1 MNLSSGGTAIARVLA
16 VLVVLC
22 WLPMFAGRADAAVSI
37 QDVVSPKGIHAWLVE
52 DYSVPVVTIR
62 FAFGGG
68 TTQDP
73 DGKEGLAS
81 LMTGLFDEGAGD
93 LDSEAFQEK
102 LDDAGA
108 EMSFNADRD
117 RIYGSMRM
125 LASEKDA
132 AFGLLELAVEK
143 PRFDQKPIDR
153 IRAQLVSRIRASEND
168 PDTQAAIAMS
178 KALYG
183 DHPYSRRTDGTPET
197 LAKITSDDLKAFHH
211 RLFARDDLT
220 VAVVGA
226 IDAESLKKVL
236 DQVFGDLPEKA
247 VLTPVP
253 DIQPKLDQQVQINYD
268 LPQTSLQL
276 LYPGVKRNA
285 PDFFA
290 AYLMNQVLG
299 GGTFS
304 SRLFEEVREKRGL
317 AYGATSNLIDR
328 EHADGLVIQTATRS
342 DKASETLGIVRDVVK
357 KMAAEGPSTNEL
369 AEAKKYVIGA
379 FAISNLDS
387 STAIAR
393 TLVDLQIDDLG
404 IDYIQTR
411 EAKINA
417 VTLDE
422 VKAEAKK
429 LLSAEPAILIV
440 GPKLEEAGKK

>member
-1 MNLSSGGTAIARVLA
+1 
-16 VLVVLC
+16 
-22 WLPMFAGRADAAVSI
+22 
-37 QDVVSPKGIHAWLVE
+37 
-52 DYSVPVVTIR
+52 
-62 FAFGGG
+62 
-68 TTQDP
+68 
-73 DGKEGLAS
+73 
-81 LMTGLFDEGAGD
+81 
-93 LDSEAFQEK
+93 
-102 LDDAGA
+102 
-108 EMSFNADRD
+108 MSFNAGRD
-117 RIYGSMRM
+117 RIYGSMRL

-132 AFGLLELAVEK
+132 AFGLLKLAVEQ

-153 IRAQLVSRIRASEND
+153 IRAQVISGIRGSEND
-168 PDTQAAIAMS
+168 PNTQAGIAMA

-183 DHPYSRRTDGTPET
+183 DHPYSKRTDGTPET
-197 LAKITSDDLKAFHH
+197 LAAITSDDLKAFHH

-226 IDAESLKKVL
+226 IDAEALGKVL
-236 DQVFGDLPEKA
+236 DEVFGDLPEKA
-247 VLTPVP
+247 DLAPVP
-253 DIQPKLDQQVQINYD
+253 DVQPKLEQQVQVDYD

-276 LYPGVKRNA
+276 LYPGVKRKA

-290 AYLMNQVLG
+290 AYLMNQILG

-304 SRLFEEVREKRGL
+304 SMLFEEVREKRGL
-317 AYGATSNLIDR
+317 AYGATSSLINR
-328 EHADGLVIQTATRS
+328 EHAAGLVIQTATRS
-342 DKASETLGIVRDVVK
+342 DKAPETLRIVRDVVK
-357 KMAAEGPSTNEL
+357 RMAEEGPTADEL
-369 AEAKKYVIGA
+369 AEVKKYVVGS

-422 VKAEAKK
+422 VKAEARK

-440 GPKLEEAGKK
+440 GPKFDSAEKG

>member
-1 MNLSSGGTAIARVLA
+1 MRTKPSGMNLSSGGTAVARVLA
-16 VLVVLC
+16 ALVVLC

-197 LAKITSDDLKAFHH
+197 LAKITSDDLT
-211 RLFARDDLT
+211 AR
-220 VAVVGA
+220 A
-226 IDAESLKKVL
+226 
-236 DQVFGDLPEKA
+236 
-247 VLTPVP
+247 
-253 DIQPKLDQQVQINYD
+253 
-268 LPQTSLQL
+268 
-276 LYPGVKRNA
+276 
-285 PDFFA
+285 
-290 AYLMNQVLG
+290 
-299 GGTFS
+299 
-304 SRLFEEVREKRGL
+304 
-317 AYGATSNLIDR
+317 
-328 EHADGLVIQTATRS
+328 
-342 DKASETLGIVRDVVK
+342 
-357 KMAAEGPSTNEL
+357 
-369 AEAKKYVIGA
+369 
-379 FAISNLDS
+379 
-387 STAIAR
+387 
-393 TLVDLQIDDLG
+393 
-404 IDYIQTR
+404 
-411 EAKINA
+411 
-417 VTLDE
+417 
-422 VKAEAKK
+422 
-429 LLSAEPAILIV
+429 
-440 GPKLEEAGKK
+440 